1 MERLA
6 PESFQN
12 TVDALQDVLDNKTD
26 SYVLEQYVRCEDGG
40 YKWLHTRG
48 KVLKRAEDGKPMLM
62 IGTSG
67 DITEHKRMLKEIRQL
82 GFFDQL
88 TKLPNRRM
96 LNDRLS
102 QALALSKRTGRYGA
116 LMFIDLDN
124 FKPLNDQFGHNIG
137 DLLLIE
143 VAARLTR
150 DMREMDTVARFG
162 GDEFVVVLSELEAEE
177 TSSTLRAHVAAKK
190 IQASLGQPYHINVT
204 DKHGSRVIEHSCS
217 ASIGVAMFINHN
229 SPQEDVVKWADMAM
243 YDAKAAGRNQIY
255 FYNQKLGKS
264 VE

>member
-1 MERLA
+1 
-6 PESFQN
+6 
-12 TVDALQDVLDNKTD
+12 
-26 SYVLEQYVRCEDGG
+26 
-40 YKWLHTRG
+40 
-48 KVLKRAEDGKPMLM
+48 
-62 IGTSG
+62 
-67 DITEHKRMLKEIRQL
+67 MLKEIRQL

-162 GDEFVVVLSELEAEE
+162 GDEFVIVLSELEAEE
-177 TSSTLRAHVAAKK
+177 ASSTLRAHVAAKK

-204 DKHGSRVIEHSCS
+204 DKYGSRVIEHSCS

-243 YDAKAAGRNQIY
+243 YDAKTAGRNQIY
-255 FYNQKLGKS
+255 FYNQKLGKP